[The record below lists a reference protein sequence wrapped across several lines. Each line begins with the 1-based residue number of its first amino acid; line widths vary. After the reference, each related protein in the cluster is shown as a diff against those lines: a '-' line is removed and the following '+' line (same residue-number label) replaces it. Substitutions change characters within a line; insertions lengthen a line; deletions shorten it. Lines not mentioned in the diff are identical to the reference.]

1 METMQTTA
9 TIMMVRPANFGFN
22 EETAAN
28 NSFQVNDQSLSIA
41 EIKAK
46 AVAEF
51 DKFVEILRGVG
62 VNVIVMNDSPSPL
75 KTDAVFPNNWIT
87 SHADGK
93 MILYPMY
100 SPNRRLERNE
110 TIIQA
115 LENQYF
121 VSEKIHLEEYEKENL
136 FLEGTGSMIFD
147 RPNKICYACLSPRTD
162 LGLLNQLCSILDY
175 KPIAFHSVDGA
186 GQDIYHTNVM
196 MALGETF
203 VVICLETVKDPAER
217 NAILQEFESTDKDI
231 IEISM
236 AQMNQFAGNM
246 LQVRNEAGKTFLVM
260 SQQAYESLTEAQ
272 ISQIK
277 KHTEILYAD
286 IKTIETYG
294 GGSARCMLA
303 EIYFPNR

>member
-1 METMQTTA
+1 MQTTA

-28 NSFQVNDQSLSIA
+28 NSFQVNDQSLTVA

-62 VNVIVMNDSPSPL
+62 VNVLVMNDSPSPL

-100 SPNRRLERNE
+100 SHNRRLERDEN
-110 TIIQA
+110 IIQT
-115 LENQYF
+115 LENQF
-121 VSEKIHLEEYEKENL
+121 LVSEKIHLEEYEKDNL

-162 LGLLNQLCSILDY
+162 LGLLKKLCSILDY
-175 KPIAFHSVDGA
+175 KPVAFHSVDGG

-217 NAILQEFESTDKDI
+217 NAILQEFESTNKDI
-231 IEISM
+231 IEISI